1 MKARDQT
8 LAFLLLLGTVGNLR
22 YRPEATLSAAA
33 STAVN
38 GASSSEGSPGFV
50 RRRFRGGLVD
60 YVVAVLVGL
69 GLAEVATLITTL
81 YLHRV
86 LSHKAIRLHPALTI
100 LLRLGTWM
108 LTSISPREWVAVHRK
123 HHNFSDVEGDPHSP
137 YIEGYWKIMLANVYY
152 YRREAN
158 NDNTLEKYAAGLPYD
173 RLDRVLF
180 RRGTLGFSLTGLIL
194 VVLMGLGPGLVALLT
209 LAVVYLVLNAAING
223 AGHTFGY
230 KSFKNDATNL
240 RLLALITFGE
250 GLHNNHHAR
259 PASPKLSAF
268 RGEFDPAWPVIRLL
282 VALRLAEVIGKV
294 NEGWEDHRRRIPS
307 TTASPASIS
316 AED

>member
-1 MKARDQT
+1 M
-8 LAFLLLLGTVGNLR
+8 
-22 YRPEATLSAAA
+22 
-33 STAVN
+33 
-38 GASSSEGSPGFV
+38 
-50 RRRFRGGLVD
+50 D

-69 GLAEVATLITTL
+69 GLAEVATLITTV

-86 LSHKAIRLHPALTI
+86 LSHKAIRLHPTLTMFM
-100 LLRLGTWM
+100 RLGTWM

-137 YIEGYWKIMLANVYY
+137 HIEGYWKIMLANVYY

-158 NDNTLEKYAAGLPYD
+158 NDNTLEKYAADLPYD
-173 RLDRVLF
+173 RLDKALL
-180 RRGTLGFSLTGLIL
+180 RRGTLGFGLTGLIL
-194 VVLMGLGPGLVALLT
+194 VLLMGLGPGFVALLT
-209 LAVVYLVLNAAING
+209 LAVAYLLLSAAING

-230 KSFKNDATNL
+230 KSFENDATNL
-240 RLLALITFGE
+240 KLLALITFGE

-268 RGEFDPAWPVIRLL
+268 RGEFDPAWPVVRLL

-294 NEGWEDHRRRIPS
+294 DEGWEDHRRRIPT
-307 TTASPASIS
+307 TTASPVGTS
-316 AED
+316 AKD

>member
-1 MKARDQT
+1 
-8 LAFLLLLGTVGNLR
+8 
-22 YRPEATLSAAA
+22 
-33 STAVN
+33 
-38 GASSSEGSPGFV
+38 
-50 RRRFRGGLVD
+50 
-60 YVVAVLVGL
+60 
-69 GLAEVATLITTL
+69 
-81 YLHRV
+81 
-86 LSHKAIRLHPALTI
+86 
-100 LLRLGTWM
+100 
-108 LTSISPREWVAVHRK
+108 
-123 HHNFSDVEGDPHSP
+123 
-137 YIEGYWKIMLANVYY
+137 MLANVYY

-158 NDNTLEKYAAGLPYD
+158 NDNTLEKYAADLPYD

-209 LAVVYLVLNAAING
+209 LAVVYLGLNAAING